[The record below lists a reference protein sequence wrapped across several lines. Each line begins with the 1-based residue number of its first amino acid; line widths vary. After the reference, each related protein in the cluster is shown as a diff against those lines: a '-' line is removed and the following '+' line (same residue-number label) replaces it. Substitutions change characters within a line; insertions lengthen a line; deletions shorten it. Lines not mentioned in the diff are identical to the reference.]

1 MPQWLKADPV
11 QQFDEWFKEVT
22 KAGEPMP
29 EAMTL
34 ATAGKDRIPSAR
46 MLLLK
51 EFDSKGFVFYTNYDS
66 RKAEEIDENPVAAMV
81 FHWKKLERQVRIE
94 GSLKKVTRKE
104 SQAYFNTRPRE
115 SRLGAWASP
124 QSTAIPDRETLE
136 KRLDEVRGRFEGQ
149 EKIPCPPNW
158 GGYRLVPERI
168 EFWQGQTARLHDR
181 YVYVK
186 EGRKWKQARLAP

>member
-1 MPQWLKADPV
+1 MSQWLKADPI

-46 MLLLK
+46 LLLLK
-51 EFDSKGFVFYTNYDS
+51 EFDANGFVFYTNYES

-94 GSLKKVTRKE
+94 GTLKKVTRKE
-104 SQAYFNTRPRE
+104 SQAYFETRPRE
-115 SRLGAWASP
+115 SQLGAWASP

-136 KRLDEVRGRFEGQ
+136 RRLEEVRARFEGQ
-149 EKIPCPPNW
+149 EKVPCPPNW

-181 YVYVK
+181 YAYVK